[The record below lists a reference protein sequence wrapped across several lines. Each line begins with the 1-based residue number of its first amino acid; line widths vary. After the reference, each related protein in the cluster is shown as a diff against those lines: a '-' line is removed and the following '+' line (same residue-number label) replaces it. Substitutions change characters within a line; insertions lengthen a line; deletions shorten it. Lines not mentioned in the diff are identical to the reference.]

1 MKKIVSSLLCCMT
14 LSACQQKNQATEQP
28 DITQEKVQHI
38 LTTVDCFSDTK
49 AILSQIDQKSSI
61 QQLAVTNS
69 TLKKCI
75 KNLNHTQIYQLLEST
90 NLMYQRFLTTSSGGE
105 SMQGLN
111 AYGYALFYPDNAK
124 DLGQGDAAT
133 IKKNLP
139 QRDQYLMDQVGKQ
152 YIQFLN
158 VGEGYFE
165 LKQHPQYTVDM
176 FAAYLPQAEAVFIQR
191 MAKDNADILY
201 SDAAIAISGQ
211 ALAERALFWEN
222 YIKQYPQ
229 SRYIKDAELL
239 LNEYQYLIFIG
250 SENSPSFS
258 FSKHH
263 FTIQPETQQALD
275 WLSRQPDTPLVLS
288 AQFYAEALAEPATT
302 LSDEQQAYDFVKQ
315 YMNLK
320 PRNDRRDCHQY
331 ALCNDT
337 P

>member
-152 YIQFLN
+152 YIQFLD

-201 SDAAIAISGQ
+201 SDAAITISGQ

-263 FTIQPETQQALD
+263 FTIQPETQQALH

-288 AQFYAEALAEPATT
+288 AQFFAEALAEPATT